1 MPKPSRP
8 RRWAHA
14 YPWGKEA
21 ETHPHT
27 SVPEPSP
34 KNDQAVQRGDSAG
47 SYYRKLAPGY
57 GELRE
62 DRPSSLSFYDY
73 KPHEPSIDEMVA
85 REGYEVYIAGGAYG
99 RPDLERRNY
108 TTGHLMI
115 YDPTPGQG
123 GDFDDEAA
131 TRTWRKVHELA
142 HAQVLNE
149 LNQKYGEGRRMGKLG
164 WHRTLRE
171 AKRAVEWEWLT
182 THRQR
187 ALSKQ
192 LGVDISDEDF
202 AREVNVVMH
211 DAVHRAVT
219 GKFTNPDEEG
229 FHPSS
234 TLIPLEYSLQ
244 QLEDYAYDVLGL
256 AHEDALLT
264 SAQKQQLKQAG
275 QHFEV
280 SAGLLRQANKKLRGF
295 ERNIGQAVAPDAIAM
310 LKDLDPQGKKGYLNW
325 LIDRLRAHVGEP
337 PDSEKVLDVDAYAGE
352 IARALGEFDTI
363 AKWTSVQVRDLSD
376 FEALEAATRE
386 ANARFRAEPRAE
398 RAKHTQLTPNVIRF
412 DNKDAACLLAGG
424 STDWCFAKWHA
435 SFWESYTDAGKVLYQ
450 VTVNGERY
458 GVAVFGKHVVEIKD
472 ADNDDVSAAESQAV
486 VQELNAAGLDVE
498 NASEWDDYGLDPADW
513 PGWDAGDASHW
524 NDHGFGTADEA
535 DSWRSFGF
543 DAEEARTWSDATSD
557 FLSAKDVHMLVQHG
571 IKPAEYAKWTRDTDD
586 ERTVEDALW
595 ISEHLRHYDGN
606 ISQGYANLRNDPEGK
621 AFIEQYPHKGL
632 ENGREQSTI
641 GYVLFRNTDEPLAE
655 QLAVLEQLIS
665 PDVPSL
671 LGQRLAQGSDL
682 QTLKT
687 FVGSGLD
694 PSLAAYGQDAATV
707 QAMYDLAAS
716 RKFHPGVANEWLRE
730 VRYDPVGWFASG
742 VVRWQATIWAR
753 AHWTAAEAK
762 PWIDAGWTD
771 PEAAARE
778 RREQRR
784 REEPIDPVRERFWS
798 DELWAYSLRRNSEDL
813 ATLTSER
820 DALRAAGVVDWVD
833 AAVFV
838 REYGLDDALRLIQA
852 LKMARANDFRE
863 FRRTWP
869 PVALDQDRLDQ
880 LLQLKAAFPSLSIDE
895 VLRWTLSPEP
905 LAEKTEALRRGI
917 GVSQWTLSSP
927 ERRQEMIS
935 LPKTAVRV
943 PLYDDV
949 TAELRET
956 EKGAEL
962 VTDTGYAVPVPRE
975 SLAHI
980 ESDLRRQV
988 PDGMTE
994 GSGNPAV
1001 DAVIRGEGELLGK
1014 GDDGIVWRVGD
1025 QVVKMSTVVPYQPL
1039 NRGYRT
1045 PEEAEAMLKAQT
1057 ERAAELA
1064 DIEGIVVPEF
1074 VSWQGKGFQVRPYY
1088 ELPETWT
1095 DEEKRTVQRAVE
1107 TMWDRGLGLRDDV
1120 QVGRGS
1126 SGPVLFDIGKAG
1138 PIRQSDRFLQDEL
1151 GPEISALKRWLGGP
1165 YKPESRAV
1173 LQRQWRDYEKA
1184 AEGGIYFEVVEDLL
1198 DLAEVERVRSLLG
1211 EDEGVVDRLRSLKG
1225 ERTATKRDPIGMKE
1239 LRRWLSEGNEFAV
1252 LSAARY
1258 DKTKSE
1264 NKQRHH
1270 ELLLDLQRMGYSD
1283 VRQVRGQYFD
1293 DERGGA
1299 MVAESSVLIPGMTL
1313 EDALEVGKKYEQH
1326 SIIHKSPDG
1335 VIGGYHTDSDIVNL
1349 APVELDSEVSPR
1361 RPKVTIDKDVWLDT
1375 EWAGQEKVQ
1384 QPSGED
1390 HWSKSRSVTFTFPI
1404 DWDMQYHY
1412 PGRALTYEEARIQQE
1427 KAWAAGAG
1435 GAGMPPSDE
1444 RGFGAPSPNPSV
1456 VEWVNEPVPP
1466 GQPDRPRTYVA
1477 AADQGRVGAPAGE
1490 GGGHPRRAEGASG
1503 ESSGREGRLVAL
1515 RSVGY
1520 QRYEGRLPD
1529 GAVVRVGAEDRVDH
1543 GSYPSGRRQRRR
1555 RVWVVRV
1562 GGEVFGEA
1570 ATLAAARDLVETAA
1584 GQHRV
1589 AQNMQM
1595 PAKDA
1600 ALHEILR
1607 DANIPY
1613 PADFT
1618 AADNAYRRWKNQ
1630 YARFRPPRPIYEGG
1644 ELDAPNIALSLEGD
1658 RRLSGLLHAWERLT
1672 EGVRRWDDPRLEKAL
1687 DVLSEVPGLEGIRLP
1702 EWVLAAKAE
1711 AAYWQD
1717 LERYAAR
1724 ESVGVFI
1731 RLSDDL
1737 DWPADERVGTPHFTL
1752 LTVPSLP
1759 DEQKA
1764 AFFEAVEDVLA
1775 STDPIT
1781 VELSPG
1787 VEFFESHKGET
1798 IAHKGVTEEAEA
1810 WMRDLNV
1817 RLRSALADAGI
1828 EVEARDFIP
1837 HATLAYLDEERWD
1850 GPVPEGRF
1858 EVSELEVW
1866 GFDNEVPVR
1875 LGWTSEHK
1883 VARRRK
1889 KKTDSERRKRV
1900 YRPTWYIREGSQVAW
1915 NAAFGVAGL
1924 REVTLAPGARVLQV
1938 GEHMLRTASKTDLD
1952 LAKIVEQQSAT
1963 IERLSRIVEQLMAQN
1978 SGYDAIQT
1986 EDRLIVLNPKALEE
2000 QPPRKRWLKA
2010 DADRV
2015 HEPAP
2020 EPAVA

>member
-1 MPKPSRP
+1 MSSSTSMPKPSRP

-108 TTGHLMI
+108 TTGHLMV

-123 GDFDDEAA
+123 GDFDDEVA

-142 HAQVLNE
+142 HAQTLRDINA
-149 LNQKYGEGRRMGKLG
+149 KYGEGRRMGKLG

-182 THRQR
+182 AHRQR
-187 ALSKQ
+187 DLSRQ
-192 LGVDISDEDF
+192 LGAEISDEDF
-202 AREVNVVMH
+202 AREVNIVMH

-234 TLIPLEYSLQ
+234 ALVPLEHSLQ

-264 SAQKQQLKQAG
+264 PAQKQQL
-275 QHFEV
+275 
-280 SAGLLRQANKKLRGF
+280 
-295 ERNIGQAVAPDAIAM
+295 
-310 LKDLDPQGKKGYLNW
+310 
-325 LIDRLRAHVGEP
+325 
-337 PDSEKVLDVDAYAGE
+337 
-352 IARALGEFDTI
+352 
-363 AKWTSVQVRDLSD
+363 
-376 FEALEAATRE
+376 
-386 ANARFRAEPRAE
+386 
-398 RAKHTQLTPNVIRF
+398 
-412 DNKDAACLLAGG
+412 
-424 STDWCFAKWHA
+424 
-435 SFWESYTDAGKVLYQ
+435 
-450 VTVNGERY
+450 
-458 GVAVFGKHVVEIKD
+458 
-472 ADNDDVSAAESQAV
+472 
-486 VQELNAAGLDVE
+486 
-498 NASEWDDYGLDPADW
+498 
-513 PGWDAGDASHW
+513 
-524 NDHGFGTADEA
+524 
-535 DSWRSFGF
+535 
-543 DAEEARTWSDATSD
+543 
-557 FLSAKDVHMLVQHG
+557 
-571 IKPAEYAKWTRDTDD
+571 
-586 ERTVEDALW
+586 
-595 ISEHLRHYDGN
+595 
-606 ISQGYANLRNDPEGK
+606 
-621 AFIEQYPHKGL
+621 
-632 ENGREQSTI
+632 
-641 GYVLFRNTDEPLAE
+641 
-655 QLAVLEQLIS
+655 
-665 PDVPSL
+665 
-671 LGQRLAQGSDL
+671 
-682 QTLKT
+682 
-687 FVGSGLD
+687 
-694 PSLAAYGQDAATV
+694 
-707 QAMYDLAAS
+707 
-716 RKFHPGVANEWLRE
+716 
-730 VRYDPVGWFASG
+730 
-742 VVRWQATIWAR
+742 
-753 AHWTAAEAK
+753 
-762 PWIDAGWTD
+762 
-771 PEAAARE
+771 
-778 RREQRR
+778 
-784 REEPIDPVRERFWS
+784 
-798 DELWAYSLRRNSEDL
+798 
-813 ATLTSER
+813 
-820 DALRAAGVVDWVD
+820 
-833 AAVFV
+833 
-838 REYGLDDALRLIQA
+838 
-852 LKMARANDFRE
+852 
-863 FRRTWP
+863 
-869 PVALDQDRLDQ
+869 
-880 LLQLKAAFPSLSIDE
+880 
-895 VLRWTLSPEP
+895 
-905 LAEKTEALRRGI
+905 
-917 GVSQWTLSSP
+917 
-927 ERRQEMIS
+927 
-935 LPKTAVRV
+935 KTAVRV

-1630 YARFRPPRPIYEGG
+1630 YVRFRPPRPIYEGD

>member
-1 MPKPSRP
+1 M
-8 RRWAHA
+8 
-14 YPWGKEA
+14 
-21 ETHPHT
+21 
-27 SVPEPSP
+27 
-34 KNDQAVQRGDSAG
+34 
-47 SYYRKLAPGY
+47 
-57 GELRE
+57 
-62 DRPSSLSFYDY
+62 
-73 KPHEPSIDEMVA
+73 
-85 REGYEVYIAGGAYG
+85 
-99 RPDLERRNY
+99 
-108 TTGHLMI
+108 TTVSKAS
-115 YDPTPGQG
+115 T
-123 GDFDDEAA
+123 A
-131 TRTWRKVHELA
+131 
-142 HAQVLNE
+142 
-149 LNQKYGEGRRMGKLG
+149 EGRRSAQTDAGAGLIAVHGTRVDRLLYADKIG
-164 WHRTLRE
+164 GFV
-171 AKRAVEWEWLT
+171 APSIAVKRADHAYTRFGDVVLVAPLSMVDPAREPVFDTDIYSPRYPRVSYGVNAAAVRQIESRLAPFIAKTESYWGDLAGEVKRGGIQGVLDSRLMLPALQLAFLTERGANIEPPMRPKPLKFEWIQAPALKTFFE
-182 THRQR
+182 THGYDQSARPGDPYWT
-187 ALSKQ
+187 ALSAAAQQAVREHWNAQPNLDEVYKAT
-192 LGVDISDEDF
+192 LIEYAIERLFDEDLSLTYSTGDDLNRSHQDIGKTMLDKHELSDLLDAQTKPVQAEF
-202 AREVNVVMH
+202 EAWAKELLAPLQGEAFIHTEGGKKLKYTPENVLRVMTKKTRGGESFNYGPASARAMGAKKFRSLSQMEAASDRLV
-211 DAVHRAVT
+211 DAEAMAKHKEDLNDQFFRLVSALS
-219 GKFTNPDEEG
+219 PY
-229 FHPSS
+229 HPSS
-234 TLIPLEYSLQ
+234 RRMGFSDTVLEVVQESYKRGRSVWS
-244 QLEDYAYDVLGL
+244 E
-256 AHEDALLT
+256 
-264 SAQKQQLKQAG
+264 LK
-275 QHFEV
+275 
-280 SAGLLRQANKKLRGF
+280 SSGF
-295 ERNIGQAVAPDAIAM
+295 EDV
-310 LKDLDPQGKKGYLNW
+310 
-325 LIDRLRAHVGEP
+325 P
-337 PDSEKVLDVDAYAGE
+337 P
-352 IARALGEFDTI
+352 
-363 AKWTSVQVRDLSD
+363 
-376 FEALEAATRE
+376 
-386 ANARFRAEPRAE
+386 
-398 RAKHTQLTPNVIRF
+398 
-412 DNKDAACLLAGG
+412 
-424 STDWCFAKWHA
+424 
-435 SFWESYTDAGKVLYQ
+435 
-450 VTVNGERY
+450 
-458 GVAVFGKHVVEIKD
+458 HVVEQLT
-472 ADNDDVSAAESQAV
+472 EYMQA
-486 VQELNAAGLDVE
+486 
-498 NASEWDDYGLDPADW
+498 
-513 PGWDAGDASHW
+513 
-524 NDHGFGTADEA
+524 
-535 DSWRSFGF
+535 
-543 DAEEARTWSDATSD
+543 
-557 FLSAKDVHMLVQHG
+557 
-571 IKPAEYAKWTRDTDD
+571 
-586 ERTVEDALW
+586 
-595 ISEHLRHYDGN
+595 
-606 ISQGYANLRNDPEGK
+606 
-621 AFIEQYPHKGL
+621 
-632 ENGREQSTI
+632 
-641 GYVLFRNTDEPLAE
+641 
-655 QLAVLEQLIS
+655 
-665 PDVPSL
+665 
-671 LGQRLAQGSDL
+671 
-682 QTLKT
+682 LKT
-687 FVGSGLD
+687 APTEYF
-694 PSLAAYGQDAATV
+694 
-707 QAMYDLAAS
+707 
-716 RKFHPGVANEWLRE
+716 
-730 VRYDPVGWFASG
+730 
-742 VVRWQATIWAR
+742 
-753 AHWTAAEAK
+753 EAK
-762 PWIDAGWTD
+762 PQRIVPLTDFSAIVVPTDLVGEVQEVADKNGLTVVPYEKGNDASQI
-771 PEAAARE
+771 AAFQSLVGAR
-778 RREQRR
+778 
-784 REEPIDPVRERFWS
+784 
-798 DELWAYSLRRNSEDL
+798 
-813 ATLTSER
+813 TSEPSR
-820 DALRAAGVVDWVD
+820 LR
-833 AAVFV
+833 
-838 REYGLDDALRLIQA
+838 Q
-852 LKMARANDFRE
+852 
-863 FRRTWP
+863 
-869 PVALDQDRLDQ
+869 
-880 LLQLKAAFPSLSIDE
+880 
-895 VLRWTLSPEP
+895 
-905 LAEKTEALRRGI
+905 
-917 GVSQWTLSSP
+917 
-927 ERRQEMIS
+927 
-935 LPKTAVRV
+935 AVRV
-943 PLYDDV
+943 PLYDEE

-956 EKGAEL
+956 ADGAEL

-980 ESDLRRQV
+980 ESDLRRVV
-988 PDGMTE
+988 PPDMTE
-994 GSGNPAV
+994 GSGNEAV

-1025 QVVKMSTVVPYQPL
+1025 QAVKMSTVVPYQPL

-1074 VSWQGKGFQVRPYY
+1074 VSWGGKGFQVRPYY

-1095 DEEKRTVQRAVE
+1095 DEEKRSVQRAVE
-1107 TMWDRGLGLRDDV
+1107 TMWDRGLGLRDEV
-1120 QVGRGS
+1120 QVGRGAG
-1126 SGPVLFDIGKAG
+1126 GPVLFDIGKAG

-1198 DLAEVERVRSLLG
+1198 DLAEVERVRALLD
-1211 EDEGVVDRLRSLKG
+1211 EDESVVERLRSLKG

-1326 SIIHKSPDG
+1326 SIIYKSPDG

-1361 RPKVTIDKDVWLDT
+1361 RPKVTIDKDVWLDA

-1589 AQNMQM
+1589 AQSMQM

-1687 DVLSEVPGLEGIRLP
+1687 DVLSEVPGLEGVRLP

-1731 RLSDDL
+1731 RLPDDL
-1737 DWPADERVGTPHFTL
+1737 DWPADEQVGTPHFTL
-1752 LTVPSLP
+1752 VTVPSLP

-1775 STDPIT
+1775 STEPIT

-1810 WMRDLNV
+1810 WMRDLNA
-1817 RLRSALADAGI
+1817 RLRGALADAGI

-1915 NAAFGVAGL
+1915 NAAFDVAGL

-1963 IERLSRIVEQLMAQN
+1963 IERLSRIVEQLMARN
-1978 SGYDAIQT
+1978 SSYDAIQT